1 MPTLNDILTANGD
14 YTPVSG
20 YPVDD
25 KYEND
30 SPVINVY
37 DRTIG
42 EIVGDTS
49 TSGENVSQYLTFRIP
64 RHPDHYDLIEN
75 GTNIRILY
83 RLEDDTGEDVVPVN
97 VVANDDYIIFGWKI
111 PLIITVKPGV
121 VTFIIH
127 AYKSENNLITYH
139 YKTLPKT
146 YRILETMETDVV
158 VPEIEMYN
166 LAEAYA
172 RGTITDVFGHTR
184 PVEENEPG
192 YHDNSKYYKEL
203 AGTSKIDAE
212 TAKNAAEV
220 AQKAAETAQ
229 HAAENARDQAVAI
242 VGGEYVS
249 YGQTQSLNDTQK
261 NKARENI
268 GATGPNGYYPNM
280 TVGLSENFVGTGE
293 PTRRIF
299 NYDTAG
305 GSADISDG
313 NAEIEKMY
321 GGTVAWN
328 QMVKELNATNWIA
341 EKGVTI
347 SFEDD
352 IIVVSSTTV
361 NNGAVSVTNS
371 TFKNGHKYLVT
382 SKVKTE
388 TDLNNVIVGATKA
401 SGISKATSIQAGQ
414 WVDNSYVAQSIV
426 DGTVPLYC
434 YAQSTQYSNLR
445 VKYFMIFDLTQ
456 MFGSTIADDIYSLE
470 QSQAGAGVAWFK
482 KLFPKDYYPYDEG
495 TLLNVNPAGIKTVGF
510 NAYDKATGKAELIGG
525 NQYQITGTYT
535 SLSYSTGEVLT
546 PDSTGCFTPTKTGEL
561 TVTGGGENTCV
572 HLTWSGYRNGDYE
585 DYWARTRDI
594 NIQPYFP
601 DGLKRAGTVYD
612 EISKDKAIKRI
623 GVVDLGSLDWQ
634 YRETESP
641 VSPYFYTNVSGI
653 KSPGA
658 LYTNPINAI
667 CSKYPIVIRTD
678 STFVDGTLCGD
689 GTVTEVQQIQI
700 KDSSY
705 TNATTF
711 KSAMSGVMLYY
722 ELETPVETQIDP
734 PLNLLY
740 QVSDFGTEQFLGA
753 GATEP
758 KTLPII
764 ADIVYGVNYRDTIK
778 NLPKNYAK
786 VKGYYP
792 DLYTGLADN
801 LIDRKGNGTPQE
813 ISYRTSC
820 GDDSIADDGNGII
833 QSIFGNTVVW
843 NQLIN
848 GDGHNQN
855 ITFSNGKFTYSD
867 FASGVWNLNT
877 NLTLISGHKYYA
889 KASKPFNNVYVLCYT
904 NDIAH
909 KFFEIGRVE
918 NDEVVLD
925 TIVTCNY
932 TASDYRLY
940 INRYGATSDTPVSN
954 YEGYVML
961 IDLTQMFG
969 AGNEPSTLDDPRIK
983 WIKDY
988 ANEYPEYNSGELISY
1003 KGNGIMTVGFNQLDM
1018 SRTLGTLSSHS
1029 QSPKLPLD
1037 FTKYYVGL
1045 TRNNYYNP
1053 SNVSGVTF
1061 TDTTVTL
1068 TTLSSGYGV
1077 AIPMRCFPNTTYYFK
1092 ASASSA
1098 NGRISVGFYDGDGNY
1113 ISDYDMSYNGSN
1125 LFTTPANCRVVTLVF
1140 LAVANTESV
1149 TFHDICINLS
1159 WSGYRNGEYEPYW
1172 SRILNLPIST
1182 YFPDGMKSAGS
1193 VRDELTKD
1201 KAVKRIGVVDLGT
1214 LEWKYDSTYDCF
1226 NADPRAISGTMKD
1239 NPKLVCSKYPF
1250 VGPFTKL
1257 QDKACAYIYLRTI
1270 AIRDSSYNQDATAFK
1285 AAMSGVMLVYELA
1298 EPIETTITPPLDLTY
1313 KVADF
1318 GTEESITE
1326 VKSTPFN
1333 GIIKYS
1339 DDFTR
1344 GLVNMPKNYDTT
1356 ASLDALAASLST
1368 MLTSA
1373 LNGTVTITRGAY
1385 DPATKKYEWNC
1396 QFTKNQVN

>member
-111 PLIITVKPGV
+111 PLVVTVNPGI

-127 AYKSENNLITYH
+127 AYKSENNIITYH

-184 PVEENEPG
+184 PVEEGEPG
-192 YHDNSKYYKEL
+192 YNDNSKYYKEL

-212 TAKNAAEV
+212 TAKNAAET
-220 AQKAAETAQ
+220 AQVAAETAQ
-229 HAAENARDQAVAI
+229 QAAEDARDQAVAI

-293 PTRRIF
+293 PTRRTF

-313 NAEIEKMY
+313 NAEIDKMY
-321 GGTVAWN
+321 GDTVVWN
-328 QMVKELNATNWIA
+328 QLVNGYGHTQSITFLNGKFIYSDFASGIRVLNASLTL
-341 EKGVTI
+341 I
-347 SFEDD
+347 S
-352 IIVVSSTTV
+352 
-361 NNGAVSVTNS
+361 
-371 TFKNGHKYLVT
+371 GHKYYAKA
-382 SKVKTE
+382 SKPF
-388 TDLNNVIVGATKA
+388 NNVYVMCYTNDVAHKLFDVGRSNIDEVVLDTIVTCNYTASDYRLYVNRYGAT
-401 SGISKATSIQAGQ
+401 SDTPVSNYEG
-414 WVDNSYVAQSIV
+414 YVM
-426 DGTVPLYC
+426 L
-434 YAQSTQYSNLR
+434 
-445 VKYFMIFDLTQ
+445 FDLTQ
-456 MFGSTIADDIYSLE
+456 MFG
-470 QSQAGAGVAWFK
+470 AGNEPTTVEEFK
-482 KLFPKDYYPYDEG
+482 AIFPKDYYPYDEG

-561 TVTGGGENTCV
+561 TVTGGGANTCV

-585 DYWARTRDI
+585 DYWTRTRDI

-612 EISKDKAIKRI
+612 EISKNKAIKRI
-623 GVVDLGSLDWQ
+623 GVVDLGSLNWG
-634 YRETESP
+634 YES
-641 VSPYFYTNVSGI
+641 SITNVHFFTQGWGNASRPKYQGELI
-653 KSPGA
+653 CPIYVWKPNGSYSTIA
-658 LYTNPINAI
+658 NMEMCVDNSQNNPILRIKNDA
-667 CSKYPIVIRTD
+667 YTD
-678 STFVDGTLCGD
+678 
-689 GTVTEVQQIQI
+689 
-700 KDSSY
+700 
-705 TNATTF
+705 AAAF
-711 KSAMSGVMLYY
+711 KTAMSGVMLYY

-764 ADIVYGVNYRDTIK
+764 ADIIYGANYRDTIK

-792 DLYTGLADN
+792 DLYTGLSDN

-833 QSIFGNTVVW
+833 QSIFGKTVVW
-843 NQLIN
+843 NQLVNIITVTETRN
-848 GDGHNQN
+848 GV
-855 ITFSNGKFTYSD
+855 TFTWDAQSQTLTMNGSNSTDVDYSR
-867 FASGVWNLNT
+867 SIPNLNT
-877 NLTLISGHKYYA
+877 KLGHIYLAVPYIVSGTYTSEICRISLGRDYTPFMQSVSDSGKIATASKNLTNAGVNIVVSADSTFDNLKIKYR
-889 KASKPFNNVYVLCYT
+889 
-904 NDIAH
+904 IH
-909 KFFEIGRVE
+909 
-918 NDEVVLD
+918 
-925 TIVTCNY
+925 
-932 TASDYRLY
+932 
-940 INRYGATSDTPVSN
+940 
-954 YEGYVML
+954 
-961 IDLTQMFG
+961 DLTQMFG
-969 AGNEPSTLDDPRIK
+969 AGNEPSTLDDPRIE

-1003 KGNGIMTVGFNQLDM
+1003 NGSGIKTVGFNQWDEEWE
-1018 SRTLGTLSSHS
+1018 
-1029 QSPKLPLD
+1029 
-1037 FTKYYVGL
+1037 VGGI
-1045 TRNNYYNP
+1045 
-1053 SNVSGVTF
+1053 S
-1061 TDTTVTL
+1061 DTTGANW
-1068 TTLSSGYGV
+1068 TTDDRIRSKNY
-1077 AIPMRCFPNTTYYFK
+1077 IPCFPNTSYFLQ
-1092 ASASSA
+1092 ASASFA
-1098 NGRISVGFYDGDGNY
+1098 VLAFYDANKNF
-1113 ISDYDMSYNGSN
+1113 ISALTSLSWGYAR
-1125 LFTTPANCRVVTLVF
+1125 TTPTNCYFMRFQMLSSYGTTYK
-1140 LAVANTESV
+1140 N
-1149 TFHDICINLS
+1149 DICINLS

-1172 SRILNLPIST
+1172 SRMLNLPIST

-1214 LEWKYDSTYDCF
+1214 LDWSLSGYAENSFLSTDMPVDHANPITNINTKGYVLTGESFVNMGDKTIRGTESNQKY
-1226 NADPRAISGTMKD
+1226 I
-1239 NPKLVCSKYPF
+1239 V
-1250 VGPFTKL
+1250 
-1257 QDKACAYIYLRTI
+1257 
-1270 AIRDSSYNQDATAFK
+1270 IRDSSYTDAATFK
-1285 AAMSGVMLVYELA
+1285 AAMSGVMLYYELA

-1318 GTEESITE
+1318 GTEESIAE
-1326 VKSTPFN
+1326 GKSTPFN

-1356 ASLDALAASLST
+1356 ASLDALAASLSA

-1373 LNGTVTITRGAY
+1373 LDGTVTITRGEY
-1385 DPATKKYEWNC
+1385 DPATKKYEWSC

>member
-20 YPVDD
+20 YPIDD
-25 KYEND
+25 KYEDD

-83 RLEDDTGEDVVPVN
+83 KLEDDTGEDVVPVN
-97 VVANDDYIIFGWKI
+97 VVANEDYIIFGWKI
-111 PLIITVKPGV
+111 PLVVTVNPGV

-127 AYKSENNLITYH
+127 AYKSENNIITYH

-146 YRILETMETDVV
+146 YMILETMETDIV

-184 PVEENEPG
+184 PAEEGEPG

-212 TAKNAAEV
+212 TAKNAAEA
-220 AQKAAETAQ
+220 AQEAAETAQ

-268 GATGPNGYYPNM
+268 GATAPNGYYPNM

-299 NYDTAG
+299 NYDTSG

-321 GGTVAWN
+321 GDTIVWN
-328 QMVKELNATNWIA
+328 QMVSSDNIRETRTVY
-341 EKGVTI
+341 GVT
-347 SFEDD
+347 F
-352 IIVVSSTTV
+352 T
-361 NNGAVSVTNS
+361 NNGDGSITLSGTA
-371 TFKNGHKYLVT
+371 
-382 SKVKTE
+382 TE
-388 TDLNNVIVGATKA
+388 SSLDI
-401 SGISKATSIQAGQ
+401 
-414 WVDNSYVAQSIV
+414 
-426 DGTVPLYC
+426 GTVSGF
-434 YAQSTQYSNLR
+434 AQNNTEH
-445 VKYFMIFDLTQ
+445 VYFRRYFSKGAMVQDVRHGINNDQMIFGIEEGVTYDVTYYPQFIDLTQ
-456 MFGSTIADDIYSLE
+456 MFGSTIADHIYSLE

-482 KLFPKDYYPYDEG
+482 KLFPLDYYPYDKG

-585 DYWARTRDI
+585 DYWTKTRDI

-612 EISKDKAIKRI
+612 EISKDKAVKRI
-623 GVVDLGSLDWQ
+623 GVVDLGTLDW
-634 YRETESP
+634 SM
-641 VSPYFYTNVSGI
+641 VSSGTHKRFYSNGI
-653 KSPGA
+653 KDIVKTPSSQSTVPNILISG
-658 LYTNPINAI
+658 YETTNFNTVYASNTDKVCSITDASSQAKGNIN
-667 CSKYPIVIRTD
+667 IVD
-678 STFVDGTLCGD
+678 N
-689 GTVTEVQQIQI
+689 
-700 KDSSY
+700 SY
-705 TNATTF
+705 TDAASF
-711 KSAMSGVMLYY
+711 KAAMQGVMLYY
-722 ELETPVETQIDP
+722 ELETPIETQIDP

-764 ADIVYGVNYRDTIK
+764 ADIVYDVNYRDTIK
-778 NLPKNYAK
+778 NLPKNLPKNYAK
-786 VKGYYP
+786 VRGYYP

-833 QSIFGNTVVW
+833 QSIFGNAVVW
-843 NQLIN
+843 NQLICSEATGFN
-848 GDGHNQN
+848 GTLDVDGGVYTLTPN
-855 ITFSNGKFTYSD
+855 TSNEYSYIR
-867 FASGVWNLNT
+867 FYNATPYTRKN
-877 NLTLISGHKYYA
+877 GHKYYVSLEA
-889 KASKPFNNVYVLCYT
+889 KSDAWASGSNIAFCTYDGLWLKNTLTNIDPSNHSWQKLKALFANNEDATGKGDFCFRKYYEET
-904 NDIAH
+904 N
-909 KFFEIGRVE
+909 
-918 NDEVVLD
+918 
-925 TIVTCNY
+925 
-932 TASDYRLY
+932 S
-940 INRYGATSDTPVSN
+940 PVSVKN
-954 YEGYVML
+954 AVL
-961 IDLTQMFG
+961 FDLTQIFG

-988 ANEYPEYNSGELISY
+988 ANEYPEYNIGELISY
-1003 KGNGIMTVGFNQLDM
+1003 NGSGIKTVGFNQWDEEWE
-1018 SRTLGTLSSHS
+1018 
-1029 QSPKLPLD
+1029 
-1037 FTKYYVGL
+1037 VGNINAD
-1045 TRNNYYNP
+1045 TGAAIAG
-1053 SNVSGVTF
+1053 SNMIRSKNFIQV
-1061 TDTTVTL
+1061 L
-1068 TTLSSGYGV
+1068 
-1077 AIPMRCFPNTTYYFK
+1077 PNTTYFFHIPITGVVYEYDSEQNYITSK
-1092 ASASSA
+1092 LGGSMLSAYTFTTSA
-1098 NGRISVGFYDGDGNY
+1098 NTHYLKFRTAAGYGEV
-1113 ISDYDMSYNGSN
+1113 YN
-1125 LFTTPANCRVVTLVF
+1125 
-1140 LAVANTESV
+1140 
-1149 TFHDICINLS
+1149 HDICINLS

-1172 SRILNLPIST
+1172 SRTLNLPIST

-1201 KAVKRIGVVDLGT
+1201 KAVKRIGVVDLGS
-1214 LEWKYDSTYDCF
+1214 LNWAY
-1226 NADPRAISGTMKD
+1226 RATSGTPSFAPYMYADVTSLGIKRLGFFGTTVH
-1239 NPKLVCSKYPF
+1239 NIICSKYTT
-1250 VGPFTKL
+1250 VARNT
-1257 QDKACAYIYLRTI
+1257 
-1270 AIRDSSYNQDATAFK
+1270 TAFVDK
-1285 AAMSGVMLVYELA
+1285 TICADGDASNVTQIQIKDTAYTDTASFKTAMSGVMLYYELA

-1318 GTEESITE
+1318 GTEESISE
-1326 VKSTPFN
+1326 GKSTPFI

-1356 ASLDALAASLST
+1356 ASLDALAASLSA

-1373 LNGTVTITRGAY
+1373 LDGTVTITRGEY
-1385 DPATKKYEWNC
+1385 DPTTKKYEWSC